1 MAYPAS
7 EAPKLEGNRD
17 GFRLEGLVAGSA
29 KAWQALRQIEKILK
43 PGMTEHEIQR
53 AGEEI
58 LKKLGSKKNWHRVT
72 IRIDADTLL
81 RFNAPANPSAIL
93 TATSIVFIDIGPVFE
108 FDGVEY
114 EADVGDTFSM
124 DADPEKARVI
134 EASRTL
140 FKRVSDIWRNES
152 ICGVEL
158 YKRAEIEAERF
169 GVVLNQDVD
178 GHRVGDFPHGVFF
191 KGGIGELDFKP
202 GAGVWILE
210 IQVRHPTLP
219 YGAFYEDNLI

>member
-17 GFRLEGLVAGSA
+17 GFKLEGLVAASG
-29 KAWQALRQIEKILK
+29 KAWEALRQIQKSLK
-43 PGMTEHEIQR
+43 PGMTEIEIQR

-58 LKKLGSKKNWHRVT
+58 LQKLGSTKNWHRVT

-81 RFNAPANPSAIL
+81 KFNAPANPTAVL
-93 TATSIVFIDIGPVFE
+93 TQASIVFIDIGPVFE
-108 FDGVEY
+108 LDGVEY
-114 EADVGDTFSM
+114 EADVGDTITM
-124 DADPEKARVI
+124 DSDPEKIRVI
-134 EASRTL
+134 EASRKL
-140 FKRVSDIWRNES
+140 FKRVGDIWRNES
-152 ICGVEL
+152 ISGGEL

-169 GVVLNQDVD
+169 GVVLNQEVD

-191 KGGIGELDFKP
+191 RGGIGELDFKP